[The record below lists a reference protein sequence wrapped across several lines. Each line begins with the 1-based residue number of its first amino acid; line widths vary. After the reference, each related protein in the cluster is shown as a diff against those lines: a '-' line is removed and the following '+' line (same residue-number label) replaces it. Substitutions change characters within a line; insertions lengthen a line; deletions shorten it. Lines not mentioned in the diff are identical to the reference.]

1 MSDYATRIY
10 GDRVATPRTR
20 KLYSYRDATKWQK
33 FLHRLDCINKR
44 DFDSSSAGKRM
55 AQYLRKTKK
64 KRQKIEKQLAIS
76 KPDPPRA
83 ISTVEIWGKYRLRR
97 MIFFGMKSM
106 PKTGFFTDA
115 GFDRCITK
123 LYFEEFETKSD
134 EGMGTAEQKEDIQA
148 MLLAPEASNFYF
160 NEITKI
166 HHLKQAEK
174 KMTFSTIDWH
184 VLGNFL
190 DGANLGVNNPKN
202 AAGVK
207 CFKNLKIFP
216 SGAITAL
223 ARLDVT
229 IWNRGQHNIPTIKVM
244 LHTVQM
250 STGGVFS
257 AGLSQLAPYA
267 LGWRE
272 KFVDTALQ
280 MARAYGI
287 QVPTPVITVLRRLQ
301 AQGVAD
307 ANTVPSTSEPAPSA
321 DPEDLTVDILHAER
335 QHGEA
340 VIVQTEHGS
349 REIVGGSG
357 ASISANTR

>member
-1 MSDYATRIY
+1 
-10 GDRVATPRTR
+10 
-20 KLYSYRDATKWQK
+20 
-33 FLHRLDCINKR
+33 
-44 DFDSSSAGKRM
+44 
-55 AQYLRKTKK
+55 
-64 KRQKIEKQLAIS
+64 
-76 KPDPPRA
+76 
-83 ISTVEIWGKYRLRR
+83 

-115 GFDRCITK
+115 GFDRCIAK

-134 EGMGTAEQKEDIQA
+134 EGMGTAEQREDIQA
-148 MLLAPEASNFYF
+148 MLLAPEAKNFYF
-160 NEITKI
+160 NEITKK

-174 KMTFSTIDWH
+174 KMTFSTTDWN

-202 AAGVK
+202 AAGIK
-207 CFKNLKIFP
+207 CFKNLKMFP

-223 ARLDVT
+223 SRVDVT
-229 IWNRGQHNIPTIKVM
+229 IWIRGQHDIPTMKVM

-250 STGGVFS
+250 SAGGFFS
-257 AGLSQLAPYA
+257 VGLSQAASYA

-287 QVPTPVITVLRRLQ
+287 QVPIPVIRVLRQLQ
-301 AQGVAD
+301 VQGVAD
-307 ANTVPSTSEPAPSA
+307 ANTLPSTSEPAPSA
-321 DPEDLTVDILHAER
+321 DPEDLTVEIQENLHAER

-340 VIVQTEHGS
+340 VIVQTEFAS

-357 ASISANTR
+357 ASISAKTR